1 MTSNNNTL
9 KSGTPT
15 KQKTLTG
22 IRKERQQA
30 IAREKAKEKAD
41 GAKVRKKYKN
51 KKNKNNTGGTPY
63 DIQVQKIR

>member
-15 KQKTLTG
+15 KKKTLAG

-30 IAREKAKEKAD
+30 IARDRAKEKRD
-41 GAKVRKKYKN
+41 GAAIRKKYKN
-51 KKNKNNTGGTPY
+51 KKK
-63 DIQVQKIR
+63 

>member
-15 KQKTLTG
+15 KKGTIAG

-30 IAREKAKEKAD
+30 IARENAKNKKDSA
-41 GAKVRKKYKN
+41 AVRKKYKN
-51 KKNKNNTGGTPY
+51 KK
-63 DIQVQKIR
+63 R

>member
-15 KQKTLTG
+15 KQKTLAG

-30 IAREKAKEKAD
+30 EVKKKVQERKD
-41 GAKVRKKYKN
+41 GAAVRKKYKN
-51 KKNKNNTGGTPY
+51 KKNKNGTGGTPY
-63 DIQVQKIR
+63 DIQI

>member
-15 KQKTLTG
+15 KKKTLAG
-22 IRKERQQA
+22 IRKECQQA

-41 GAKVRKKYKN
+41 GAKVRKKYK
-51 KKNKNNTGGTPY
+51 KK
-63 DIQVQKIR
+63 

>member
-1 MTSNNNTL
+1 MTTSNNTL
-9 KSGTPT
+9 KNSTPT
-15 KQKTLTG
+15 TKKTISG

-51 KKNKNNTGGTPY
+51 KKK
-63 DIQVQKIR
+63 